1 MSLKLKSVTQMVDI
15 VENEQVNF
23 RKIPQVNGINYNTG
37 SFSGSFTG
45 GTFSGSAV
53 YANAVTASVLSSSAH
68 LTLYSPNN
76 IYLSSSRIDM
86 YSNLEPDTD
95 AIRNLGKSNYRWANV
110 YTVDITSSLMNLTPT
125 AGSRA
130 GLGSY
135 LALNTDNQIITTSS
149 FIERQELDDSSPLGD
164 NASRP
169 RALYNFNGNLT
180 DESFVGENLS
190 SSSGTELYYPNLLFS
205 GSQSFY
211 LNGSTQLTSSHNSGH
226 QITGEMTV
234 MMVVNLVSASAWVDG
249 EKYLMSYGAS
259 SETLAKNILY
269 SYTLQDGVPVYKA
282 EKDGGDDITYTLTNY
297 DFPYNQWVFTGF
309 TRTDLVIGPTTY
321 NIIQFYLNGDPW
333 GPSSTTL
340 AAANGGTDG
349 YLGVGGW
356 VAGGNN
362 VKGQIKTLKILPVG
376 LTNVEWMDEFER
388 VTGDFKFL

>member
-1 MSLKLKSVTQMVDI
+1 MSLKLKSVTQMMDI
-15 VENEQVNF
+15 IGNE
-23 RKIPQVNGINYNTG
+23 ILSGTIANTG
-37 SFSGSFTG
+37 SYVGLDNNKQLVLTQG
-45 GTFSGSAV
+45 PSAIV
-53 YANAVTASVLSSSAH
+53 
-68 LTLYSPNN
+68 
-76 IYLSSSRIDM
+76 
-86 YSNLEPDTD
+86 
-95 AIRNLGKSNYRWANV
+95 G
-110 YTVDITSSLMNLTPT
+110 
-125 AGSRA
+125 
-130 GLGSY
+130 
-135 LALNTDNQIITTSS
+135 
-149 FIERQELDDSSPLGD
+149 RQELDTTNTPV
-164 NASRP
+164 
-169 RALYNFNGNLT
+169 ALYNFNGNLT

-269 SYTLQDGVPVYKA
+269 SYILQDGVPVYKA

>member
-45 GTFSGSAV
+45 SFSGSAV
-53 YANAVTASVLSSSAH
+53 YVNAVTASVLSSSAH

-211 LNGSTQLTSSHNSGH
+211 LNGSTQLTSSHNSEH

-269 SYTLQDGVPVYKA
+269 SYILQDGVPVYKA